1 MNPFLPG
8 GLGAIA
14 IGGATLILKFTTDY
28 AIFEPVVAP
37 VSVILVGAG
46 SVIFGLQTGNR
57 A

>member
-1 MNPFLPG
+1 MNPFLLG